1 MRWVRAAGTAMVHVY
16 RALGSPRGATL
27 GRIPAPPDFARRRI
41 VLRDESLHLRRAVGL
56 VCLAYTVLWATVLL
70 VGGTPTLLPS
80 TSLSVLWWP
89 CAGIA
94 AWAFGSPGLSQ
105 ILDVDR
111 RVLLQSFNSLMGVR
125 TVAIPFDDFTH
136 IAADIHYIDDEF
148 GGQIP
153 KHPPVGASQH
163 RRTDRA
169 WTLRHHCSL
178 PASTDCRHG
187 ARSRRSH
194 HGHRNV

>member
-1 MRWVRAAGTAMVHVY
+1 MF
-16 RALGSPRGATL
+16 
-27 GRIPAPPDFARRRI
+27 GRMQAPPDLARRRI
-41 VLRDESLHLRRAVGL
+41 VLRDESLRLRQAVGL
-56 VCLAYTVLWATVLL
+56 VCLAYTVLWGAVLF

-80 TSLSVLWWP
+80 TVLSVLWWP
-89 CAGIA
+89 CAGVA
-94 AWAFGSPGLSQ
+94 AWAFCSPGLCQ

-153 KHPPVGASQH
+153 KHRLLAHRSTGAPIELGHYDTIAPYRLQLAAVMGL
-163 RRTDRA
+163 D
-169 WTLRHHCSL
+169 
-178 PASTDCRHG
+178 PAGPTG
-187 ARSRRSH
+187 TAT
-194 HGHRNV
+194 